1 MTTTKRENQL
11 AVRGTVE
18 KRVQDSK
25 PLLERMGITPEAYE
39 RVVLNALIRNPN
51 LADCDRTSLDIAV
64 ADCIQAGLLPDGK
77 QCAIVPFK
85 PRNANSA
92 VATVIPMIEGR
103 LMLARRATPGLSLR
117 VRVVYQEDEWDYS
130 EGLHVTLKHKPN
142 PLADKRDENVIVA
155 YAVAHLP
162 YSTQPEF
169 EVMDRPTID
178 RYRRFSRSDNIWQT
192 HFVEMAKKAV
202 LGQLLKRLPKAV
214 GAPDTPAEIPESWV
228 TDLDFT
234 DPYDQEPQVDTQT
247 GEVLET
253 VANEVNVIV
262 EAPKQQPRQQ
272 QRLGHPP
279 EPLPYKEEP
288 AEEESNPDDAPF

>member
-39 RVVLNALIRNPN
+39 RVVLNALIRNPQ
-51 LADCDRTSLDIAV
+51 LAECDRSSLDVAV

-85 PRNANSA
+85 PRNAPA
-92 VATVIPMIEGR
+92 ALATVIPMIEGR

-117 VRVVYQEDEWDYS
+117 VRVVYQDDEWDYS

-214 GAPDTPAEIPESWV
+214 GAPDTPAEIPEDWV

-247 GEVLET
+247 GEVLEA

-262 EAPKQQPRQQ
+262 EAPKQQPRQRQ
-272 QRLGHPP
+272 QPEAPP
-279 EPLPYKEEP
+279 EPPPMDEA
-288 AEEESNPDDAPF
+288 AEEEYNPDDAPF

>member
-1 MTTTKRENQL
+1 MTTTKRDNQL

-51 LADCDRTSLDIAV
+51 LSECDRNSLDIAV

-85 PRNANSA
+85 PRNANA
-92 VATVIPMIEGR
+92 TVATVIPMIEGR

-234 DPYDQEPQVDTQT
+234 DPYDQEPQVDTET
-247 GEVLET
+247 GEVVDQPPVE
-253 VANEVNVIV
+253 

-288 AEEESNPDDAPF
+288 AEEEYNPDDAPF

>member
-1 MTTTKRENQL
+1 MTTTKRETQL

-25 PLLERMGITPEAYE
+25 ALLERMGITPEAYE
-39 RVVLNALIRNPN
+39 RVVLNALIRNPS
-51 LADCDRTSLDIAV
+51 LADCDRNSLDIAV

-92 VATVIPMIEGR
+92 MATVIPMIEGR

-142 PLADKRDENVIVA
+142 PLADKRDENVVVA

-247 GEVLET
+247 GEVVDQPPVE
-253 VANEVNVIV
+253 
-262 EAPKQQPRQQ
+262 EAPKQQPRQRQ
-272 QRLGHPP
+272 QSEAPP
-279 EPLPYKEEP
+279 EPPPMDEP
-288 AEEESNPDDAPF
+288 AEEEYNPDDAPF